1 MTTIGGFVDGILD
14 GTIPPEKQAYYLGI
28 VSSEIKRLSR
38 LANGMLTVSRLESSD
53 TLAKAPFDISEM
65 VYRIAFSFEQK
76 INEKKIELELDIP
89 ESCTVNANHDAIF
102 QVIYNL
108 FDNALKFVNDG
119 GSLKIFMAVKGGRL
133 QFNIQN
139 TGSEIDPESL
149 KYIFERFYKSDKS
162 RGNNPN
168 GSGLGLY
175 IAKTIIGKHG
185 GDIYAKSQD
194 GKTEFCFN
202 IPAN

>member
-1 MTTIGGFVDGILD
+1 
-14 GTIPPEKQAYYLGI
+14 
-28 VSSEIKRLSR
+28 
-38 LANGMLTVSRLESSD
+38 
-53 TLAKAPFDISEM
+53 
-65 VYRIAFSFEQK
+65 
-76 INEKKIELELDIP
+76 
-89 ESCTVNANHDAIF
+89 
-102 QVIYNL
+102 
-108 FDNALKFVNDG
+108 
-119 GSLKIFMAVKGGRL
+119 MAVKGGRL